1 MENIRAAINAKEV
14 YENGLTGKGIG
25 IAVLDTGA
33 SMHHEIAENISYF
46 KDFVH
51 VAVMLW
57 KKVMLDALKTK
68 EIKLLMHF
76 TKQQTLNHLK

>member
-33 SMHHEIAENISYF
+33 SMHHVIEISAMTIIPTEATYQ
-46 KDFVH
+46 
-51 VAVMLW
+51 A
-57 KKVMLDALKTK
+57 
-68 EIKLLMHF
+68 
-76 TKQQTLNHLK
+76 